1 MRIFAAALML
11 LFTVSINA
19 QEITVDTVLAAHS
32 LGAPVE
38 KIIARINDPATT
50 VAGVVGAAETGRL
63 RAAGVPEEVISALV
77 AKAAASP
84 AKAAPVAT
92 TLEAAPAAVPALQ
105 PDNPNL
111 TILVR
116 AVKAGT
122 SESLLADQIKS
133 TGILQRPSMNDVLYL
148 KENKV
153 SEAVIKAL
161 MEAPLLTQ
169 AGLAL
174 KAGGATPN
182 TAEVEGL
189 VMKKALFSKN
199 LTGKLVF
206 TAEKIQWM
214 DGTNQANNFDMY
226 PAGLKAVQTT
236 CSARADGKFCHEIEF
251 QMTKGSDFKFVD
263 AKMEVGGNEAITN
276 AIKAIKVFYPKL
288 PVVEKI
294 K

>member
-133 TGILQRPSMNDVLYL
+133 TGVLQRPSMNDVLYL

-189 VMKKALFSKN
+189 AYLGQDLILHLKIAGQAKPLVARLPAAN
-199 LTGKLVF
+199 PLTAHVARGAKV
-206 TAEKIQWM
+206 WC
-214 DGTNQANNFDMY
+214 GWS
-226 PAGLKAVQTT
+226 
-236 CSARADGKFCHEIEF
+236 SAHSLILSE
-251 QMTKGSDFKFVD
+251 
-263 AKMEVGGNEAITN
+263 
-276 AIKAIKVFYPKL
+276 
-288 PVVEKI
+288 
-294 K
+294 